1 MPAFSLYI
9 TDDRLAFLKAESLR
23 LGISQAKLVS
33 LLIDQY
39 RKKNRPQ
46 LACVGQD
53 RVSWTGAIPLDEATK
68 THAQALA
75 AHPKLVIYLLPEGA
89 PHPSAGTQVPEDW
102 TEHAPGL

>member
-9 TDDRLAFLKAESLR
+9 TDDRLAFLKAESAR

-33 LLIDQY
+33 LLVDQY

-46 LACVGQD
+46 LACVGAD
-53 RVSWTGAIPLDEATK
+53 RVSWTGALPLEEAVK

-75 AHPKLVIYLLPEGA
+75 AHPNLVIYLLPTDA
-89 PHPSAGTQVPEDW
+89 PHPSSGSAVPPDW